1 MPFNSITFLISFFFF
16 VIVYYILKNDKQKVS
31 LLIIGSYAFYA
42 YAGIFNLLC
51 LISITFITY
60 FAANELRKT
69 ESNKMILVLANIS
82 IILLLIL
89 SKYDLIFKK
98 DLSSFILSKYWSP
111 NSFVFSLGISFYSLQ
126 AISLLADVYRNK
138 YKDTLSLKATSL
150 FLSFFPQSISGPIH
164 RGNELIP
171 QFATKKKF
179 VPDNIIIGLKT
190 MLLGYFYKLIVADK
204 ISIVITPIFNSWV
217 KFDGLS
223 LSIATLLYSFQI
235 YFDFWG
241 YSLIAIGIGRVL
253 GYKININFNAP
264 YSTSSFKEFWRR
276 WHISLSRWMRDYVYI
291 PLGGSK
297 HKNYIRFSLV
307 IFATFLVSGFW
318 HGITYNFLLWG
329 MLHASLYLIE
339 DIVTRYVP
347 NLNSKKTNIHIINIL
362 KFLRL
367 SLFFIAISITWLVF
381 RTDNLQDLSGI
392 IQRILLLNSWSVNA
406 ITNHFL
412 TTTNIT
418 YLLIILGAISFSNTI
433 FISNKTEKT
442 PSTYTERLTDSVFIC
457 ICLVA
462 IILIGDIG
470 GQEFLYFKF

>member
-1 MPFNSITFLISFFFF
+1 MPFNSITFLVSFFFF
-16 VIVYYILKNDKQKVS
+16 VIVYYILKNDEKKVS
-31 LLIIGSYAFYA
+31 SLIIGSYAFYA

-126 AISLLADVYRNK
+126 AISLLVDVYRNK
-138 YKDTLSLKATSL
+138 YNGAISLKTTSL
-150 FLSFFPQSISGPIH
+150 YLSFFPQSISGPIH

-171 QFATKKKF
+171 QFASQKKF

-204 ISIVITPIFNSWV
+204 ISIVITPIFNSWI

-223 LSIATLLYSFQI
+223 LSIASLLYSFQI

-253 GYKININFNAP
+253 GYTININFNAP
-264 YSTSSFKEFWRR
+264 YSTSSFKEFWHR

-297 HKNYIRFSLV
+297 HKSHIRFSAV
-307 IFATFLVSGFW
+307 IFTTFLLSGFW

-329 MLHASLYLIE
+329 LLHASLYLIE
-339 DIVTRYVP
+339 DIVTKYIP
-347 NLNSKKTNIHIINIL
+347 NLNSKETTMKVNNVF

-367 SLFFIAISITWLVF
+367 CLFFIAISITWLVF
-381 RTDNLQDLSGI
+381 RTDNLQDLAGI
-392 IQRILLLNSWSVNA
+392 VQHILHLDSWSLNA
-406 ITNHFL
+406 ATNHFL
-412 TTTNIT
+412 TTANIT
-418 YLLIILGAISFSNTI
+418 YILIVLVAISFSNTI
-433 FISNKTEKT
+433 FISNKIKKN

-457 ICLVA
+457 ICLVT
-462 IILIGDIG
+462 IILLGDIG
-470 GQEFLYFKF
+470 GQEFLYFQF